1 MRQELLA
8 LREHL
13 VSPPSFLLGFVLLI
27 FLVLCVFC
35 FVCLLPVS
43 CVPSVVSDSLFILDC
58 PFSFLWIVHS

>member
-1 MRQELLA
+1 MRQELLT
-8 LREHL
+8 
-13 VSPPSFLLGFVLLI
+13 GFVLLI

-43 CVPSVVSDSLFILDC
+43 CVPSVVSDSLSILDC